1 MRRILCSLVVA
12 ASAVPFALGGPGAAA
27 SGLNGVVIPATPNER
42 LPAAGGTFESR
53 NWSGYAVTSSSDAIS
68 HATSKFVVPKLSP
81 PPSGYASTWV
91 GIGGFNRGDGTLIQ
105 AGVSEQSATP
115 HYFAWWET
123 LPNSAVP
130 IKNKSVSPGDKVTV
144 TVAQTS
150 SKKWKI
156 SVTDAGHWS
165 FSKTVSYNS
174 SRSSAEWILE
184 APTVGGKQT
193 KLPGLAK
200 AMFGPTSTYVTN
212 GASHTIAQGNP
223 DKILMLTRSG
233 SREATPSALASNGQ
247 SFNDCALTKSC
258 SVP

>member
-12 ASAVPFALGGPGAAA
+12 ASAVPFALGGSGAAA

-42 LPAAGGTFESR
+42 LPAAGGTFESF
-53 NWSGYAVTSSSDAIS
+53 NWSGYAVRSSNDAIS
-68 HATSKFVVPKLSP
+68 KASSKFIVPRLSP
-81 PPSGYASTWV
+81 PPSGGYASTWV
-91 GIGGFNRGDGTLIQ
+91 GIGGFSSDDLIQ
-105 AGVSEQSATP
+105 AGISEQSATP

-156 SVTDAGHWS
+156 SLTDAGHWS

-184 APTVGGKQT
+184 APTVGGMQT
-193 KLPGLAK
+193 KLPGLSTSK
-200 AMFGPTSTYVTN
+200 FGPTSTYVTN
-212 GASHTIAQGNP
+212 GASHTIAQGKP
-223 DKILMLTRSG
+223 DKILMVTKSG
-233 SREATPSALASNGQ
+233 RSREATPSALASNGQ
-247 SFNDCALTKSC
+247 SFNDCAWTASC
-258 SVP
+258 SAP

>member
-12 ASAVPFALGGPGAAA
+12 ASAVPFALGGSGAAA
-27 SGLNGVVIPATPNER
+27 SGVNGVLIPTSPNER
-42 LPAAGGTFESR
+42 VPAAGGTVSSF
-53 NWSGYAVTSSSDAIS
+53 NWSGYAVRSSNHAIS
-68 HATSKFVVPKLSP
+68 RATSAFIVPKLTP
-81 PPSGYASTWV
+81 PPSSGYASNWV
-91 GIGGFNRGDGTLIQ
+91 GIGGFSSSDLIQ
-105 AGVSEQSATP
+105 AGISEQSATP
-115 HYFAWWET
+115 HYFAWWEK

-130 IKNKSVSPGDKVTV
+130 INGKSVSPGDKVTV

-150 SKKWKI
+150 SQKWKI
-156 SVTDAGHWS
+156 SLTDAGRWS

-184 APTVGGKQT
+184 APTVGGTQS
-193 KLPGLAK
+193 KLPGLSTSK
-200 AMFGPTSTYVTN
+200 FGPTSTYVTN

-223 DKILMLTRSG
+223 DKILMQTRSG

-247 SFNDCALTKSC
+247 SFNDCAWTKSC

>member
-12 ASAVPFALGGPGAAA
+12 ASAVPFALGGSGAAA

-42 LPAAGGTFESR
+42 LPAAGGTFEST
-53 NWSGYAVTSSSDAIS
+53 NWSGYAVSSSDDAIS
-68 HATSKFVVPKLSP
+68 RATSTFVVPKLSP

-91 GIGGFNRGDGTLIQ
+91 GVGGLPGHSDLIQ
-105 AGVSEQSATP
+105 AGISEQSATP

-123 LPNSAVP
+123 LPKSAVP
-130 IKNKSVSPGDKVTV
+130 INNKSVSPGDKVTV

-156 SVTDAGHWS
+156 SLTDSGHWS
-165 FSKTVSYNS
+165 FSKTVSYSS

-184 APTVGGKQT
+184 APTVGGTQT
-193 KLPGLAK
+193 KLPGLST

-212 GASHTIAQGNP
+212 GASHTIAHGNP
-223 DKILMLTRSG
+223 DKILMVTKSA

-247 SFNDCALTKSC
+247 SFNDCAWTKSC